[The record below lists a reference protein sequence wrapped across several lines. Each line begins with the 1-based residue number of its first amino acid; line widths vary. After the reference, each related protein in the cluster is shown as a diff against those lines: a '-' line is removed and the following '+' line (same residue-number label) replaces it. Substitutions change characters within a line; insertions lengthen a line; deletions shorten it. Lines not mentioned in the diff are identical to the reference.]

1 MMIIFLVL
9 LAVGAVYLVNSMGQK
24 AVYSRSEVPENFI
37 SRENN
42 SSLEILK
49 ERYAEGEISFI
60 EYEDIRN
67 ALLENDR

>member
-1 MMIIFLVL
+1 MMIILVL